1 MFLSIIDSLNEW
13 VRPIK
18 AWLDANHSN
27 PMMWLAFFIIGV
39 AVFFM
44 TYDALHKDR

>member
-13 VRPIK
+13 AVPIK
-18 AWLDANHSN
+18 AWLDAHHNN
-27 PMMWLAFFIIGV
+27 PMMWLAFFIIGL

-44 TYDALHKDR
+44 TYNALHKDR